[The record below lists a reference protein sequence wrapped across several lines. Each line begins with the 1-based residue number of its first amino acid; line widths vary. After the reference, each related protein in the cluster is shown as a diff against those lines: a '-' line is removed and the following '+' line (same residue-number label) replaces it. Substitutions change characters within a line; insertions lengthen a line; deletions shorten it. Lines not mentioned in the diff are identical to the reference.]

1 MTNFYELSKQYALN
15 KLATYYKEEEKYPA
29 DVAMKKAEK
38 KINTLIRPAEIYDI
52 SNSKTTLDNI
62 YKRLL
67 ISCQNRNM
75 MSSVIKFDKRE
86 EKFADILE
94 QFNPSKILK
103 KYKSG
108 EDLYK
113 IFEQTKEFGVNKEHN
128 ELWKS
133 FAQSVIDGAKFI
145 SRFDNVEAFKKMIG
159 NIASYFPGT
168 MMIPRLI
175 CGEIRGM
182 GEALACDFIKEI
194 GYVEYAKPDVHI
206 NYIIKEICN
215 IDAIYDNES
224 IKVKD
229 KEKITAIEVLN
240 AIQQIAKN
248 AGVSAFAVDKI
259 LWLIASGK
267 YYDVDGKEPTIKIKN
282 PANQDL
288 RDEFLEKIKEA

>member
-15 KLATYYKEEEKYPA
+15 KLATYYKEEEKCPA

-38 KINTLIRPAEIYDI
+38 KINTLIHPAEIYDI

-206 NYIIKEICN
+206 NYIIRAVCHNEKMTAKEIL
-215 IDAIYDNES
+215 E
-224 IKVKD
+224 KV
-229 KEKITAIEVLN
+229 
-240 AIQQIAKN
+240 QQIAEE

-282 PANQDL
+282 QANQDL

>member
-1 MTNFYELSKQYALN
+1 MTNFYEQSKQYALE
-15 KLATYYKEEEKYPA
+15 KLAKYYQEEKNYTA
-29 DVAMKKAEK
+29 EAAVKAAEQ
-38 KINTLIRPAEIYDI
+38 KIGALLRPAEIYDI
-52 SNSKTTLDNI
+52 NNPKTTLDNI

-94 QFNPSKILK
+94 QFNPAKILK
-103 KYKSG
+103 KYKSD

-113 IFEQTKEFGVNKEHN
+113 IFEQTKEFKVNKDHN
-128 ELWKS
+128 ELWNS

-145 SRFDNVEAFKKMIG
+145 CRFDNVEAFKKMIG
-159 NIASYFPGT
+159 TIASYFPGT

-206 NYIIKEICN
+206 NYIIRKVCRNEKMTAKEIL
-215 IDAIYDNES
+215 E
-224 IKVKD
+224 KV
-229 KEKITAIEVLN
+229 
-240 AIQQIAKN
+240 QQIAED

-267 YYDVDGKEPTIKIKN
+267 YYDVEGKEPTITIKSQTN
-282 PANQDL
+282 LNL
-288 RDEFLEKIKEA
+288 RDEFLETMEKEEDFSL

>member
-15 KLATYYKEEEKYPA
+15 KLATYYKEEEKCPA

-108 EDLYK
+108 EELYK
-113 IFEQTKEFGVNKEHN
+113 VFEQTKEFEINKEHN

-133 FAQSVIDGAKFI
+133 FAQSVIDGARFI
-145 SRFDNVEAFKKMIG
+145 SRFDSVEAFKKMIG

-206 NYIIKEICN
+206 NYIIRAVCHNEKMTAKEIL
-215 IDAIYDNES
+215 E
-224 IKVKD
+224 KV
-229 KEKITAIEVLN
+229 
-240 AIQQIAKN
+240 QQIAEE

-282 PANQDL
+282 QANQDL
-288 RDEFLEKIKEA
+288 RDEFLEKIREA

>member
-1 MTNFYELSKQYALN
+1 
-15 KLATYYKEEEKYPA
+15 
-29 DVAMKKAEK
+29 
-38 KINTLIRPAEIYDI
+38 
-52 SNSKTTLDNI
+52 
-62 YKRLL
+62 
-67 ISCQNRNM
+67 M

-86 EKFADILE
+86 EKLADILE

-108 EDLYK
+108 EELYK
-113 IFEQTKEFGVNKEHN
+113 VFEQTKEFEINKEHN

-133 FAQSVIDGAKFI
+133 FAQSVIDGARFI
-145 SRFDNVEAFKKMIG
+145 SRFDSVEAFKKMIG

-206 NYIIKEICN
+206 NYIIRAVCHNEKMTAKEIL
-215 IDAIYDNES
+215 E
-224 IKVKD
+224 KV
-229 KEKITAIEVLN
+229 
-240 AIQQIAKN
+240 QQIAKE

-282 PANQDL
+282 QANQDL

>member
-15 KLATYYKEEEKYPA
+15 KLATYYKEEEKCPA

-86 EKFADILE
+86 EKLADILE

-108 EDLYK
+108 EELYK
-113 IFEQTKEFGVNKEHN
+113 VFEQTKEFEINKEHN

-133 FAQSVIDGAKFI
+133 FAQSVIDGARFI
-145 SRFDNVEAFKKMIG
+145 SRFDSVEAFKKMIG
-159 NIASYFPGT
+159 NVASYFPGT

-206 NYIIKEICN
+206 NYIIRAVCHNEKMTAKEIL
-215 IDAIYDNES
+215 E
-224 IKVKD
+224 KV
-229 KEKITAIEVLN
+229 
-240 AIQQIAKN
+240 QQIAKE
-248 AGVSAFAVDKI
+248 AGVSAFSVDKI

-267 YYDVDGKEPTIKIKN
+267 YYDVEGKEPTIKIKN
-282 PANQDL
+282 QANQDL